1 MKIKA
6 DLKLNPRESKVTIEI
21 DGQEYELPIKSIT
34 VFQQADSFLMA
45 QISVKLDDLKMET
58 ELTEFIDF
66 VDENNKPLKL
76 KKKNEK
82 SKTGNNN

>member
-21 DGQEYELPIKSIT
+21 DGQEHELPIKSIT

-58 ELTEFIDF
+58 ELTEFIEF
-66 VDENNKPLKL
+66 QDENGKTIKL
-76 KKKNEK
+76 KQNEK
-82 SKTGNNN
+82 TKKSNNN